1 MHDDA
6 SIKYESV
13 HLSFMVLDTSS
24 YKVWLEFIEPVWM
37 IGIVISSD
45 LPSLKLSVR
54 TCVEGPAYLRCVETV
69 SFIVSGRV
77 CVKATDHQN

>member
-54 TCVEGPAYLRCVETV
+54 TCGPILRCVETV

-77 CVKATDHQN
+77 CVNATDHQN